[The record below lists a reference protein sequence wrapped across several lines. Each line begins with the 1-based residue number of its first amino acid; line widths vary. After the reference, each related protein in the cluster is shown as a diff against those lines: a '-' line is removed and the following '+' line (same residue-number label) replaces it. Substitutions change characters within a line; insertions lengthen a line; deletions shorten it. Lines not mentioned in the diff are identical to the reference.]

1 MATLQSIRDRAGVLI
16 AIIIGLAILAF
27 VLGDFLGGQGSSRL
41 GMKKKLE
48 IGEISGKS
56 ISYLD
61 FDKKVNNLTDIY
73 KLSGQN
79 IMDEAT
85 VTRIQQETW
94 DQMVRDNV
102 MSVQYK
108 NLGLAVSSDEI
119 FEMVQGENPHAFVR
133 QIFSDPN
140 TGYFD
145 RGALIRFLK
154 NMESDETGNQQA
166 YWLFI
171 ENQIHDERMFTKYL
185 SLVRKGLYISNQQV
199 DNALAENSESVDFKY
214 IIQRYANVADSS
226 VTVSEEDIKKY
237 YNENKDNYKQTASR
251 SIEYVTFDVN
261 PSNEDIIATEEWI
274 TDIKSEFDATSNIP
288 QFVNANSE
296 SDFLFDFRFY
306 KDGEL
311 PSIYNDLFFKEQPDT
326 SYGPYLENETYKLAR
341 LVEIRSLSD
350 SVHARHILIS
360 PGPQRTLQ
368 RAKEV
373 ADSLLGLINSG
384 TDFALLATFNSD
396 DQGSAQLGGDLGWFN
411 EGAMVKPFNDAC
423 FFGNKGDKVVVES
436 QFGFHIIEIL
446 DQGPKSKKAQVGVLA
461 RTIQPSSTTYQNV
474 YSEASRFAGI
484 NNSYDKFIA
493 AIEEE
498 GLNKRVANDIKEA
511 DRQIPGLESP
521 RLLIMSVFKT
531 DKSKIVLDQ
540 GGQAVF
546 ELEDKNVIAYVTE
559 VKEEG
564 TAPLDQV
571 REDVELNARKKKK
584 AEALIK
590 TLTTEIEAVENIEDL
605 ADNINTSILEASDI
619 GFNSFSIPGAGIE
632 PNVIG
637 HVVSMEENTI
647 SQPIEGLNG
656 VYVLEVTA
664 KNQNTELTAENEK
677 TSLTTKYQNRV
688 NFETYN
694 SLLKLANVKDKRSK
708 FY

>member
-16 AIIIGLAILAF
+16 AVIIGLAILAF
-27 VLGDFLGGQGSSRL
+27 VLGDFFGGQGSTRI

-48 IGEISGKS
+48 IGEISGES

-61 FDKKVNNLTDIY
+61 FDKKVNNLTEIY

-79 IMDEAT
+79 TVDEAT
-85 VTRIQQETW
+85 VTRIQQDTW

-108 NLGLAVSSDEI
+108 RLGLAVSPEELFD
-119 FEMVQGENPHAFVR
+119 MVQGEDPHAFVR

-185 SLVRKGLYISNQQV
+185 SMVRKGLYVTDQQV

-214 IIQRYANVADSS
+214 IIQRYASVADSS
-226 VTVSEEDIKKY
+226 VKISEEDLKKY
-237 YNENKDNYKQTASR
+237 YNEHKDNYQQTASR
-251 SIEYVTFDVN
+251 SIDYVTFDVN
-261 PSNEDIIATEEWI
+261 PSNEDIIASEEWI
-274 TDIKSEFDATSNIP
+274 TDIRPELEETTNIP
-288 QFVNANSE
+288 QFVNANS
-296 SDFLFDFRFY
+296 DIPFDYSYY
-306 KDGEL
+306 KNGEL
-311 PSIYNDLFFKEQPDT
+311 PALYNDLFFKEQPDT
-326 SYGPYLENETYKLAR
+326 AYGPYLENETYKLAR
-341 LVEIRSLSD
+341 LVEIRNLPD
-350 SVHARHILIS
+350 SVHARHILVS
-360 PGPQRTLQ
+360 PSAERTPLQ
-368 RAKEV
+368 AKET
-373 ADSLLGLINSG
+373 ADSLLNLISSG
-384 TDFALLATFNSD
+384 TDFALLATFNSS

-411 EGAMVKPFNDAC
+411 EGAMVQPFNDVC
-423 FFGNKGDKVVVES
+423 FFGNKGDLEIVET

-446 DQGPKSKKAQVGVLA
+446 DQGPRSEKAQVGILA
-461 RTIQPSSTTYQNV
+461 RIIQPSSTTFQNV
-474 YSEASRFAGI
+474 YSEASRFAGV
-484 NNSYDKFIA
+484 NNTYDKFIA

-521 RLLIMSVFKT
+521 RLLIMALYTSEEGE
-531 DKSKIVLDQ
+531 IILDQ

-546 ELEDKNVIAYVTE
+546 ELENKNVVAFVTE

-564 TAPLDQV
+564 IAPLEQV
-571 REDVELNARKKKK
+571 REDVELNTRKKKK

-590 TLTTEIEAVENIEDL
+590 TLNTEIEGIDDIEGL
-605 ADNINTSILEASDI
+605 ADNINTSVLEASGI
-619 GFNSFSIPGAGIE
+619 NFNSFSIPGAGIE

-637 HVVSMEENTI
+637 YVVGMDENTI
-647 SQPIEGLNG
+647 SEPVEGLNG
-656 VYVLEVTA
+656 VYVLEVTS
-664 KNQNTELTAENEK
+664 KTQNTELTAENEK
-677 TSLTTKYQNRV
+677 NSLASKYQNRV